1 MSDQPRDWDRE
12 LANID
17 KAIAKQGTTPAGAA
31 PTPAGAAPTPAIAA
45 RPPAGVP
52 APRRRSVALAWFW
65 VLLAV
70 ALAAALPLWPY
81 EKSCGLQLIFFL
93 GAAGVTMLVGVLG
106 ALSSWAHRRGFAHL
120 LALAVFAW
128 AGVMAAREILPRIGY
143 AKLSH
148 AWMCPSAG
156 PAVVPAPAPKTP

>member
-17 KAIAKQGTTPAGAA
+17 KAIAQQGTTPAGAA
-31 PTPAGAAPTPAIAA
+31 PSPATAPRSPAGI
-45 RPPAGVP
+45 P

-81 EKSCGLQLIFFL
+81 EKTCGLQLFFFL
-93 GAAGVTMLVGVLG
+93 GAAGVTMVVGLLG
-106 ALSSWAHRRGFAHL
+106 ALSSWAHRRGLAHL
-120 LALAVFAW
+120 LALSVLAW
-128 AGVMAAREILPRIGY
+128 AGIMTAREVLPRVGY
-143 AKLSH
+143 AKQSRT
-148 AWMCPSAG
+148 WMCPSAG
-156 PAVVPAPAPKTP
+156 PAAAPAPAPKTP

>member
-17 KAIAKQGTTPAGAA
+17 KAIAKTTPAGAA
-31 PTPAGAAPTPAIAA
+31 PGPAAAPRSPAGI
-45 RPPAGVP
+45 P

-81 EKSCGLQLIFFL
+81 EKSCGLQLFFFL
-93 GAAGVTMLVGVLG
+93 GAAGVTMVVGLLG
-106 ALSSWAHRRGFAHL
+106 ALSSWAHRRGLAHL
-120 LALAVFAW
+120 LALSVLTW
-128 AGVMAAREILPRIGY
+128 AGIMIVREVLPRVGY
-143 AKLSH
+143 AKQSRT
-148 AWMCPSAG
+148 WMCPSAG
-156 PAVVPAPAPKTP
+156 PAAAPAPAPKTP

>member
-17 KAIAKQGTTPAGAA
+17 KAIAKTTPAGAA
-31 PTPAGAAPTPAIAA
+31 PGPATAPRSPAGI
-45 RPPAGVP
+45 P

-81 EKSCGLQLIFFL
+81 EKSCGLQLFFFL
-93 GAAGVTMLVGVLG
+93 GAAGVTMVVGLLG
-106 ALSSWAHRRGFAHL
+106 ALSSWAHRRGLAHL
-120 LALAVFAW
+120 LALSVLIW
-128 AGVMAAREILPRIGY
+128 AGIMTVREVLPRVGY
-143 AKLSH
+143 AMQSRT
-148 AWMCPSAG
+148 WMCPSAG
-156 PAVVPAPAPKTP
+156 PAAAPAPAPKTP

>member
-17 KAIAKQGTTPAGAA
+17 KAIAKQGSTPAGAA
-31 PTPAGAAPTPAIAA
+31 PSPATAP
-45 RPPAGVP
+45 RSPAGVP

-81 EKSCGLQLIFFL
+81 EKSCGLQLFFFL
-93 GAAGVTMLVGVLG
+93 GAAGVTMVVGLLG
-106 ALSSWAHRRGFAHL
+106 ALSSWAHRRGLAHL
-120 LALAVFAW
+120 LALSVLAW
-128 AGVMAAREILPRIGY
+128 AGIMTAREVLPRVGY
-143 AKLSH
+143 AKQSRT
-148 AWMCPSAG
+148 WMCPTAG
-156 PAVVPAPAPKTP
+156 PAAAPAPAPKTP

>member
-17 KAIAKQGTTPAGAA
+17 KAMAKQGVTPPGSAPSAGVA
-31 PTPAGAAPTPAIAA
+31 P
-45 RPPAGVP
+45 RSPAGVP

-81 EKSCGLQLIFFL
+81 EKSCGLQLFFFL
-93 GAAGVTMLVGVLG
+93 GAAGVTIVVGVLG

-120 LALAVFAW
+120 LALAVLAW
-128 AGVMAAREILPRIGY
+128 AGILAVREVLPRIGY
-143 AKLSH
+143 AKETRT
-148 AWMCPSAG
+148 WMCPAG
-156 PAVVPAPAPKTP
+156 GPSTVPSPAPKTP

>member
-17 KAIAKQGTTPAGAA
+17 KAIAKQGPAPAGAA
-31 PTPAGAAPTPAIAA
+31 PSSPATAP
-45 RPPAGVP
+45 RGPAGVS
-52 APRRRSVALAWFW
+52 APRRTSVALAWFW

-81 EKSCGLQLIFFL
+81 EKSCGLQLFFFL
-93 GAAGVTMLVGVLG
+93 GAAGVTMLVGLLG

-120 LALAVFAW
+120 LALSVLTW
-128 AGVMAAREILPRIGY
+128 AGIMAAREVMPRVGY
-143 AKLSH
+143 AKQSRT
-148 AWMCPSAG
+148 WMCPSAG
-156 PAVVPAPAPKTP
+156 PAVTPAPAPKTP

>member
-1 MSDQPRDWDRE
+1 MSDQRDWDRE

-17 KAIAKQGTTPAGAA
+17 KAIAKQGPAPPGAA
-31 PTPAGAAPTPAIAA
+31 PAAAGAPRAPAGI
-45 RPPAGVP
+45 P

-81 EKSCGLQLIFFL
+81 EKSCGLQLFFFL
-93 GAAGVTMLVGVLG
+93 GAAGVTMLVGLLG

-120 LALAVFAW
+120 LALSVLAW
-128 AGVMAAREILPRIGY
+128 AGIMAVREVLPRVGY
-143 AKLSH
+143 AKETRT
-148 AWMCPSAG
+148 WMCPSAG
-156 PAVVPAPAPKTP
+156 PAVAPASGAKTP

>member
-1 MSDQPRDWDRE
+1 MSDPPRDWDRE

-17 KAIAKQGTTPAGAA
+17 KAIAKQGATPAGSPPTAGAA
-31 PTPAGAAPTPAIAA
+31 P
-45 RPPAGVP
+45 RSPAGVP

-81 EKSCGLQLIFFL
+81 EKTCGLQLFFFL
-93 GAAGVTMLVGVLG
+93 GAAGITIIVGVLG

-120 LALAVFAW
+120 LALTVLAW
-128 AGVMAAREILPRIGY
+128 AGILTAREVLPRIGY
-143 AKLSH
+143 AKESRT
-148 AWMCPSAG
+148 WMCPSEA
-156 PAVVPAPAPKTP
+156 PSAAPAPTPKTP

>member
-1 MSDQPRDWDRE
+1 MSDQRDWDRE

-17 KAIAKQGTTPAGAA
+17 KAMAKQGTTPAGAA
-31 PTPAGAAPTPAIAA
+31 PTAAGGPRSPAGI
-45 RPPAGVP
+45 P

-81 EKSCGLQLIFFL
+81 EKSCGLQLFFFL
-93 GAAGVTMLVGVLG
+93 GAAGVTMLVGLLG

-120 LALAVFAW
+120 LALSVLAW
-128 AGVMAAREILPRIGY
+128 AGVMTVREVLPRVGY
-143 AKLSH
+143 AKQTST
-148 AWMCPSAG
+148 WMCPSAG
-156 PAVVPAPAPKTP
+156 PAVAPASGPKTP

>member
-17 KAIAKQGTTPAGAA
+17 KAIAKHGTTPAGAA
-31 PTPAGAAPTPAIAA
+31 PSPGTAPRSPAGI
-45 RPPAGVP
+45 P

-81 EKSCGLQLIFFL
+81 EKSCGLQLFFFL
-93 GAAGVTMLVGVLG
+93 GAAGVTMVVGLLG
-106 ALSSWAHRRGFAHL
+106 ALSSWAHRRGLAHL
-120 LALAVFAW
+120 LALSVLTW
-128 AGVMAAREILPRIGY
+128 AGIMTVREVLPRVGY
-143 AKLSH
+143 AKQSRT
-148 AWMCPSAG
+148 WMCPSAG
-156 PAVVPAPAPKTP
+156 PAAAPAPAPKTP

>member
-1 MSDQPRDWDRE
+1 MSDQRDWDRE

-17 KAIAKQGTTPAGAA
+17 KAIAKQGPVPAAGGPSAAATP
-31 PTPAGAAPTPAIAA
+31 
-45 RPPAGVP
+45 RSPAGVP

-81 EKSCGLQLIFFL
+81 EKSCGLQLFFFL
-93 GAAGVTMLVGVLG
+93 GAAGVTMLVGLLG

-120 LALAVFAW
+120 LALSVLAW
-128 AGVMAAREILPRIGY
+128 AGIMTAREVLPRVGY
-143 AKLSH
+143 TKQSRT
-148 AWMCPSAG
+148 WMCPSSG
-156 PAVVPAPAPKTP
+156 PSVPPASGPKAP

>member
-17 KAIAKQGTTPAGAA
+17 KAIAKQGPGPAGSPPSVGAV
-31 PTPAGAAPTPAIAA
+31 PRTPPVV
-45 RPPAGVP
+45 PP
-52 APRRRSVALAWFW
+52 PRRRSVALAWFW

-81 EKSCGLQLIFFL
+81 EKSCGLQLFFFL
-93 GAAGVTMLVGVLG
+93 GAAGITAIVGVLG

-120 LALAVFAW
+120 LALTVLAW
-128 AGVMAAREILPRIGY
+128 AGILAAREVLPRIGY
-143 AKLSH
+143 AKESRT
-148 AWMCPSAG
+148 WMCPSGG
-156 PAVVPAPAPKTP
+156 PGTAPSSTPKTP

>member
-31 PTPAGAAPTPAIAA
+31 PTPGIAA

-81 EKSCGLQLIFFL
+81 QKSCGLQLFFFL
-93 GAAGVTMLVGVLG
+93 GAAGVTMLVGLLG
-106 ALSSWAHRRGFAHL
+106 ALSSWAHRRGFGHL
-120 LALAVFAW
+120 LALSVLTW
-128 AGVMAAREILPRIGY
+128 AGIMAAREVLPRSGY
-143 AKLSH
+143 AKQSLT
-148 AWMCPSAG
+148 WMCPSAG
-156 PAVVPAPAPKTP
+156 PTVAPAPAPKAP